1 MSYGRCWPLR
11 AAEEGG
17 RMPSGAAAVRRP
29 GKRGTAWAIKWTDA
43 AGRQCWETLG
53 REPAWNEAK
62 AQRELGKRLQAVQR
76 DRWRKP
82 EPLTFQAFSKRFMSD
97 YVPGRSLKRTTVE
110 GYHQTLDRHL
120 LPFLGDVELAA
131 IEPEL
136 LDAYVAL
143 KASEGLSSKTITNHL
158 LLLNVMLRRAVVWR
172 LIPVNPVAA
181 VDRPRLR
188 RPDMSVL
195 TEAEVARLWTAYM
208 DAQKAATEEERA
220 WWRLAHALTFT
231 ALGTALRRGE
241 LLGLRWRDIG
251 LLEGRLTVR
260 EAFVRGRFTT
270 PKSEASRRTIELG
283 PRTAELLR
291 EHWRQSAYQGDDELT
306 FGHPTKGTPA
316 DASKV
321 SEYMRSALK
330 KAGIAKP
337 FRAFHDCRH
346 TSLTH
351 AAAAGNPTIYVQH
364 RAGHSQ
370 AAITERYLHA
380 AQVLFPGAAEAGE
393 ARIFAELK
401 EDR

>member
-188 RPDMSVL
+188 RPD
-195 TEAEVARLWTAYM
+195 
-208 DAQKAATEEERA
+208 
-220 WWRLAHALTFT
+220 
-231 ALGTALRRGE
+231 
-241 LLGLRWRDIG
+241 
-251 LLEGRLTVR
+251 
-260 EAFVRGRFTT
+260 
-270 PKSEASRRTIELG
+270 
-283 PRTAELLR
+283 
-291 EHWRQSAYQGDDELT
+291 RQSAYQGDDELT